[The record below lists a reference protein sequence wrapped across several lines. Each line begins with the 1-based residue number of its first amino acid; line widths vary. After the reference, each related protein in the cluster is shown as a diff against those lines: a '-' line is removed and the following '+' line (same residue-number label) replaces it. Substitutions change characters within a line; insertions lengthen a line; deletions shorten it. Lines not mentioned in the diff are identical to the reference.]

1 MARPKRHEETIA
13 TIKEIA
19 RQQMAVEGAAALS
32 LGAIARA
39 MGLTTPALYRYF
51 ANRDA
56 LVTELILDAYRDL
69 SEETATAVDGIDPS
83 AHRRRFRTLLDTYRR
98 WALKHPQDYVLI
110 HGAVLPGYEAPV
122 EQVALAAFGGLQLLI
137 SVLQDAD
144 DAGLLRIPPAYRD
157 TPPRIREALEL
168 LEGGFEGAA
177 PPPHL
182 LTLAFTTWLHLHGL
196 VWQEIA
202 GHLPPFLFDDGGLFE
217 LEINALTDRLG
228 LGS

>member
-19 RQQMAVEGAAALS
+19 RQQMAVNGAAALS
-32 LGAIARA
+32 LGAIARS

-69 SEETATAVDGIDPS
+69 STETETAVLDLAPD
-83 AHRRRFRTLLDTYRR
+83 AHALRFRTLLDTYRR

-137 SVLQDAD
+137 SVLQGAD
-144 DAGLLRIPPAYRD
+144 DAGLLRVPPTYNN

-168 LEGGFEGAA
+168 LEAGFEEAA
-177 PPPHL
+177 PPAHL

-202 GHLPPFLFDDGGLFE
+202 GHLPPFLFEDGGLWD
-217 LEINALTDRLG
+217 LEIDALSNRLG
-228 LGS
+228 LA

>member
-1 MARPKRHEETIA
+1 MGRPKRHEETVA
-13 TIKEIA
+13 TIKDIA
-19 RQQMAVEGAAALS
+19 RQQMAVRGAAALS

-51 ANRDA
+51 ASRDA

-69 SEETATAVDGIDPS
+69 SRETESAVADIDGS
-83 AHRRRFRTLLDTYRR
+83 EHALRFRTLLSTYRR
-98 WALKHPQDYVLI
+98 WALKHPQDYVLV

-137 SVLQDAD
+137 AVLQGAD
-144 DAGLLRIPPAYRD
+144 DAGALRTPPAYRN

-168 LEGGFEGAA
+168 LEGGFEGAV

-202 GHLPPFLFDDGGLFE
+202 GHLPPYLFDDGGLFE
-217 LEINALTDRLG
+217 LETTALAERLG
-228 LGS
+228 LG